1 MKVIEEQPEKLVLE
15 ITGESHTIC
24 NILRKRLMDYD
35 EVDAAAYDI
44 THPLIG
50 QAEFEI
56 RSSNPRKSMTNAAK
70 EVKEEALSFKD
81 ALIKGFEE

>member
-1 MKVIEEQPEKLVLE
+1 
-15 ITGESHTIC
+15 
-24 NILRKRLMDYD
+24 MDYD

-50 QAEFEI
+50 QPEFEI
-56 RSSNPRKSMTNAAK
+56 RSSNPRKSMANAAK